1 MLSRVA
7 ASSSRA
13 VARFLIMED
22 ICLRKRMVE
31 ARRVSLLFIFL
42 VFFRPQRL
50 LLQATEA
57 PGSRPG
63 GGVVAEPPGECWRL
77 SQFLD

>member
-42 VFFRPQRL
+42 VFFRPQS

-57 PGSRPG
+57 PGFSPRG
-63 GGVVAEPPGECWRL
+63 KEWKEGHQVGLAA
-77 SQFLD
+77 